1 MAPLRQRVRLRL
13 HPRRAVRAGRA
24 RGDRLQQLLLHGG
37 RPVGVHR
44 GRLRVHRGRDPRRRL
59 QHLHVRGRH
68 LRVHHR
74 ALRGLRGACADDC
87 TPPPGDRVRL
97 AEFRLPETCR
107 EVDDPAE
114 SGRFLVTMRTLA
126 DTSDYLAC
134 ELDSFR
140 DFDWETN
147 ALLRVAFIDNPD
159 ARIDAAYV
167 DELTSMIHLVAPAYC
182 GGPRPESTTLYFAIP
197 RDARTEYRLRTCTY
211 GTCDEVF
218 PTRRPFACRC
228 VRTGSVARAP
238 PYIASSAHVGSSPQ
252 AVRQPERAAP
262 RAHAAPPRGAPSDA
276 SQAGRPAELRAARGA
291 APSASRARRTPSRT
305 RPAHASPRPARRCR
319 RRASSTC

>member
-1 MAPLRQRVRLRL
+1 MRYTGRSADACRDLSPVCGDGWRPFDNACGCGCILDE
-13 HPRRAVRAGRA
+13 PCEPGARAEIDCNSCSCTADGLWECTADACECTEGETREEDCNTCTCEAGTFVCTTELCEGCA
-24 RGDRLQQLLLHGG
+24 
-37 RPVGVHR
+37 
-44 GRLRVHRGRDPRRRL
+44 
-59 QHLHVRGRH
+59 
-68 LRVHHR
+68 
-74 ALRGLRGACADDC
+74 GACADDC

-167 DELTSMIHLVAPAYC
+167 DERAATSMIHLVAPAYC

-218 PTRRPFACRC
+218 P
-228 VRTGSVARAP
+228 
-238 PYIASSAHVGSSPQ
+238 
-252 AVRQPERAAP
+252 
-262 RAHAAPPRGAPSDA
+262 
-276 SQAGRPAELRAARGA
+276 
-291 APSASRARRTPSRT
+291 
-305 RPAHASPRPARRCR
+305 
-319 RRASSTC
+319 